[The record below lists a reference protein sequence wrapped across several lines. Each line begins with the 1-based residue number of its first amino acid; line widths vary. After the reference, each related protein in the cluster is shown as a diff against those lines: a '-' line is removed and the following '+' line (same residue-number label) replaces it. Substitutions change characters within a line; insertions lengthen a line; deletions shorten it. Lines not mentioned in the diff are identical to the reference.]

1 MQINA
6 PSSPRQRQ
14 GFRPDIQALRAFA
27 VLIVVGVHLWPEF
40 LPGGFVGV
48 DVFFVISGFLITS
61 HLLKELA
68 ASGRIRLAR
77 FYARRVKRLL
87 PAAFTVLA
95 AAGAGVAAF
104 MPWDR
109 WETNFREIAAASAY
123 VHNLLL
129 ARDAVDYHA
138 QGQGASVVQHYWSL
152 SVEEQFYLLWPAL
165 MLGFFA
171 LAGRRLNRVR
181 LGWALGVFGI
191 GFFLFNLWFTSA
203 HLRQAYFFTPVRFWE
218 FAAGA
223 GVALALPTLSSAVAG
238 KRARRLAAI
247 CAAVAWAALLATA
260 FLLTPA
266 QPFPGWWA
274 LVPVAAT
281 AALIALGSGGEL
293 PVLGA
298 LTSLRPIQFLGDASY
313 SIYLWHWPLIVLA
326 PFALRYAPRY
336 PEKLAILALT
346 ILLAAATKRWI
357 EDPGQRANWTPARV
371 ISVMAAAVAVVVAAS
386 WGLTAHANAA
396 KERFE
401 AAEQEFLTGA
411 CAGPRALL
419 DPACAAD
426 VNRPLFKPFLSDS
439 AQYYAIPAGC
449 TEESAASAGMPRVLS
464 CKHSGGAPG
473 AEQVY
478 LVGDSHA
485 QQWQHVINEIARAK
499 GWDLYLVFKGG
510 CAIGNLPLEMGDAEL
525 EEQCAQTQRAVLAHL
540 EQARPDRIIYTT
552 FAVRWTVN
560 DGTGRSQEQQYADGL
575 APLFRQWA
583 EGGTLVSVIA
593 DSPLN
598 GAVRQVECAA
608 VNQDSPQVCAVPRE
622 VAIPA
627 RPLNAAVA
635 QADHP
640 GVRLVDLTDAFCDA
654 DSCYQAAGGVL
665 IYYDYDHLQRQYTG
679 QLVDVMRER
688 LLGRP

>member
-1 MQINA
+1 MQTNA
-6 PSSPRQRQ
+6 HTAPRRRQ

-61 HLLKELA
+61 HLLKELDA
-68 ASGRIRLAR
+68 TGRIRLVR

-87 PAAFTVLA
+87 PAAFTVIA

-109 WETNFREIAAASAY
+109 WEGNFREIAAASAY

-165 MLGFFA
+165 MLAFFA
-171 LAGRRLNRVR
+171 LAGRRLNRAR
-181 LGWALGVFGI
+181 LGWALGAFGA
-191 GFFLFNLWFTSA
+191 GFFLFNLWFTGA

-223 GVALALPTLSSAVAG
+223 GVAVALPRLTRALAG
-238 KRARRLAAI
+238 QRARRLAALG
-247 CAAVAWAALLATA
+247 AAVAWLALLATA

-274 LVPVAAT
+274 LAPVTAT

-293 PVLGA
+293 PALGA
-298 LTSLRPIQFLGDASY
+298 VTSLRPIQFLGDASY

-336 PEKLAILALT
+336 PEKLGILALT
-346 ILLAAATKRWI
+346 ILLAALTKRWI
-357 EDPGQRANWTPARV
+357 EDPGQRIGWAPGRV
-371 ISVMAAAVAVVVAAS
+371 LSVMAVAVAAAVAAS
-386 WGLTAHANAA
+386 WALIAHANAA

-419 DPACAAD
+419 EPACGEQINA
-426 VNRPLFKPFLSDS
+426 PLFKPFLSDS
-439 AQYYAIPAGC
+439 AQYYAVPAGC
-449 TEESAASAGMPRVLS
+449 AEESPASGGMPRVLS
-464 CKHSGGAPG
+464 CKHSGGASG
-473 AEQVY
+473 AQRVY

-485 QQWQHVINEIARAK
+485 QQWQHVINEIAREE

-510 CAIGNLPLEMGDAEL
+510 CAIGNLPLEMGDAQL

-540 EQARPDRIIYTT
+540 EQAHPDRIIYTT
-552 FAVRWTVN
+552 FAVRWAVN
-560 DGTGRSQEQQYADGL
+560 DGTGNSQEQQYADGL
-575 APLFRQWA
+575 APIFTQWA
-583 EGGTLVSVIA
+583 ERGAQVSVIA

-608 VNQDSPQVCAVPRE
+608 VNQDDPQVCAAPRD

-640 GVRLVDLTDAFCDA
+640 SVNLVDLTDAFCDA
-654 DSCYQAAGGVL
+654 KSCYQAVGGVL

-688 LLGRP
+688 LLGSK